1 MKKKRPDV
9 VVHLA
14 ALPSIQQSFAEPAI
28 TYETNIRGT
37 WNVLEAARCASVRRV
52 IFASS
57 AAVYGETGEEYS
69 DSALAEDL
77 PLRPKNPYG
86 LAKKVCEEIV
96 ALWAR
101 RSLWEGPDT
110 VSLRFFNVYGPRQ
123 KRESPYA
130 TAVERFL
137 SQWKTGEPF
146 TVVSPGTQR
155 RDMVF
160 VGDVACAVCAAAEVK
175 KPLSGT
181 AINIGSGV
189 NYSISNIADLI
200 GGVAYPR
207 TLLPPRAGDVRA
219 VRADISHARTLL
231 GWSPAV
237 SFPTGIEILKG
248 LIKNG
253 V

>member
-1 MKKKRPDV
+1 
-9 VVHLA
+9 
-14 ALPSIQQSFAEPAI
+14 
-28 TYETNIRGT
+28 
-37 WNVLEAARCASVRRV
+37 
-52 IFASS
+52 
-57 AAVYGETGEEYS
+57 
-69 DSALAEDL
+69 
-77 PLRPKNPYG
+77 
-86 LAKKVCEEIV
+86 
-96 ALWAR
+96 
-101 RSLWEGPDT
+101 
-110 VSLRFFNVYGPRQ
+110 
-123 KRESPYA
+123 
-130 TAVERFL
+130 
-137 SQWKTGEPF
+137 
-146 TVVSPGTQR
+146 
-155 RDMVF
+155 
-160 VGDVACAVCAAAEVK
+160 VCAAAEVK